1 MALKNFEEM
10 LALVDKKRPIRA
22 AIAGSDSEN
31 LLQAV
36 FKAQDEGFIQP
47 ILVGDRARTVALLEK
62 LGLKDK
68 PYSMVEVGPGHN
80 AAKAAIE
87 AINCG
92 DAELLVRGNIFAHD
106 FLVPVLDKKNG
117 LYADRLISHVA
128 LASLPDYPRLM
139 ALTDMAVVVQPDVQ
153 KKKYMINNIT
163 DALQALGY
171 DSPVLA
177 LLALVEAVTFHVSD
191 TVEAQTIMMDQARHP
206 FTDATLWGPISYDLI
221 FSKEAARL
229 KGYNCPYCG
238 EGFDGIIAP
247 ELTLANT
254 LIKSW
259 TVSEKVKACG
269 AVIGATVPISFVNR
283 SASVENHY
291 LSLAF
296 GSILVDYYK
305 EHM

>member
-1 MALKNFEEM
+1 MALKNFDEM
-10 LALVDKKRPIRA
+10 LALVDHQRPIRA
-22 AIAGSDSEN
+22 AIAGADSEN

-36 FKAQDEGFIQP
+36 FRAQDEGFLQP
-47 ILVGDRARTVALLEK
+47 ILVGDRARTVSLLEK

-68 PYSMVEVGPGHN
+68 PYSMVEVAPGHN

-92 DAELLVRGNIFAHD
+92 DAELLVRGNMFAHD
-106 FLVPVLDKKNG
+106 FLVPVLDKHNG

-128 LASLPDYPRLM
+128 LASLPDYPRLL

-177 LLALVEAVTFHVSD
+177 LLALVEAVTFHVND

-206 FTDATLWGPISYDLI
+206 FTDATLWGPIAYDLI
-221 FSKEAARL
+221 VSKEAARL
-229 KGYNCPYCG
+229 KNYDCPYCG
-238 EGFDGIIAP
+238 EGFDGIVAP

-254 LIKSW
+254 LVKSW
-259 TVSEKVKACG
+259 MMHSKTQTCG

-283 SASVENHY
+283 SASVQDHY